1 MQKLLL
7 ADARQGSR
15 KLNACVA
22 RLLPAIVLFGVATA
36 ASAATVAETASRW
49 GLIGRWSL
57 DCHIPPDHDRGAVL
71 SYQITGRN
79 KLVLHRDFGD
89 SEDNAEVI
97 AAEISA
103 DNRLDLRIYF
113 HELRQTREL
122 GLAKLP
128 DGGIRAVYNRV
139 RGGAYS
145 IKDGRI
151 TATGQPTPPQFR
163 CGD

>member
-1 MQKLLL
+1 
-7 ADARQGSR
+7 
-15 KLNACVA
+15 V
-22 RLLPAIVLFGVATA
+22 PAIALFGVATA
-36 ASAATVAETASRW
+36 ASAATVAEIASRW

-57 DCHIPPDHDRGAVL
+57 DCRIPPDHDRGAVL

-113 HELRQTREL
+113 HALRQTREL
-122 GLAKLP
+122 GLTRLP
-128 DGGIRAVYNRV
+128 DGGIRAVYNRA

-145 IKDGRI
+145 IRDGRI
-151 TATGQPTPPQFR
+151 TASGQPTSPQFR

>member
-1 MQKLLL
+1 V
-7 ADARQGSR
+7 R

-22 RLLPAIVLFGVATA
+22 RLVPAIALFAAATA

-89 SEDNAEVI
+89 AEDNAEVI
-97 AAEISA
+97 AADLSD
-103 DNRLDLRIYF
+103 DNRLNLRIYF
-113 HELRQTREL
+113 PQLRQTREL
-122 GLAKLP
+122 GLMRLP
-128 DGGIRAVYNRV
+128 DGGIRTVYNRT
-139 RGGAYS
+139 RGGTYS

-151 TATGQPTPPQFR
+151 TAGGQPTPPQFR

>member
-1 MQKLLL
+1 MI
-7 ADARQGSR
+7 S
-15 KLNACVA
+15 CVA
-22 RLLPAIVLFGVATA
+22 RLLPAIALFAAATA
-36 ASAATVAETASRW
+36 APAATVAETASKW

-57 DCHIPPDHDRGAVL
+57 DCRIPPDHDRGAVL
-71 SYQITGRN
+71 AYQITGRN

-89 SEDNAEVI
+89 TEDNAEVI
-97 AAEISA
+97 AADISD

-113 HELRQTREL
+113 PQLKQTREL
-122 GLAKLP
+122 GLMRLP
-128 DGGIRAVYNRV
+128 DGGIRAVYNRT

>member
-1 MQKLLL
+1 
-7 ADARQGSR
+7 
-15 KLNACVA
+15 LNACVP
-22 RLLPAIVLFGVATA
+22 RLVPAIALFAVATA

-89 SEDNAEVI
+89 SEDSAEVV
-97 AAEISA
+97 AADISD
-103 DNRLDLRIYF
+103 DNRLDLRIHF
-113 HELRQTREL
+113 PQLKETREL
-122 GLAKLP
+122 GLTKLP
-128 DGGIRAVYNRV
+128 DGGIRAVYNRT
-139 RGGAYS
+139 RKGAYT

-151 TATGQPTPPQFR
+151 TASGQPAPPQFR

>member
-1 MQKLLL
+1 L
-7 ADARQGSR
+7 S
-15 KLNACVA
+15 ACVA
-22 RLLPAIVLFGVATA
+22 RLVPAIALFAVSTA

-57 DCHIPPDHDRGAVL
+57 DCHAAPDHDRGAVL
-71 SYQITGRN
+71 AYQITGRS

-89 SEDNAEVI
+89 AEDNAEVT
-97 AAEISA
+97 AAAVSE
-103 DNRLDLRIYF
+103 NGRLDLRIYF
-113 HELRQTREL
+113 PQLRQTREL
-122 GLAKLP
+122 ELARLP
-128 DGGIRAVYNRV
+128 DGGIRTVYNRM

-151 TATGQPTPPQFR
+151 TATGQPTPAQFR

>member
-1 MQKLLL
+1 M
-7 ADARQGSR
+7 
-15 KLNACVA
+15 CVA
-22 RLLPAIVLFGVATA
+22 RLLPAIALFAAATA

-71 SYQITGRN
+71 SYQVTDRN

-89 SEDNAEVI
+89 SEDEAEVI
-97 AAEISA
+97 AADISG
-103 DNRLDLRIYF
+103 DNQLNLRIYF
-113 HELRQTREL
+113 PQLRQTREL
-122 GLAKLP
+122 GLARLP
-128 DGGIRAVYNRV
+128 DGAIRTVYNRASK
-139 RGGAYS
+139 GAYS

>member
-1 MQKLLL
+1 MQELWP
-7 ADARQGSR
+7 ADARQR
-15 KLNACVA
+15 AWKLNACVA
-22 RLLPAIVLFGVATA
+22 RLVPAIALFGVATA
-36 ASAATVAETASRW
+36 ASAATVAEIASRW

-57 DCHIPPDHDRGAVL
+57 DCRIPPDHDRGAVL

-103 DNRLDLRIYF
+103 DNRLDLRIHF

-122 GLAKLP
+122 GLTRLP
-128 DGGIRAVYNRV
+128 DGGIRAVYNRMLK
-139 RGGAYS
+139 GAYS

-151 TATGQPTPPQFR
+151 TATGKPTPAQFR

>member
-1 MQKLLL
+1 
-7 ADARQGSR
+7 
-15 KLNACVA
+15 LNACVA
-22 RLLPAIVLFGVATA
+22 RLLPAIALFAVATA

-57 DCHIPPDHDRGAVL
+57 DCRIPPDHDRGAVL

-97 AAEISA
+97 AADISG
-103 DNRLDLRIYF
+103 DNQLNLRIYF
-113 HELRQTREL
+113 PQLRQTREL
-122 GLAKLP
+122 GLTRLP
-128 DGGIRAVYNRV
+128 DGGIRAIYNRT

-145 IKDGRI
+145 IKHGRI
-151 TATGQPTPPQFR
+151 TATGQPTPLQFR